1 MASLLRRL
9 VARYRKRGYDVHLK
23 EELRIHEEMA
33 REDAERRGAIDPST
47 EARRSLGNTLQAKED
62 ARAVWIAPRLDGVFQ
77 DVRLAFRQMRRAPV
91 FASTAITMSALGIG
105 VLAIVF
111 SVVNLLF
118 LVPLPFPD
126 STRILT
132 LITPDGGGVDGVT
145 FHATKAR
152 LGDVATVAAQRRSPG
167 WNFAVGN
174 QAEYIGGLRV
184 SAQFFDVLGVQPAIG
199 RAFSATE
206 DTAGGPDAV
215 ILSFDL
221 WQRML
226 QGRSDAVG
234 QVVSLGGTP
243 HEVIGIMPEG
253 FRSVPPAD
261 AFVPLR
267 LSPVDNTLNYLLLIR
282 FRDQVSEQQ
291 SAALLNV
298 VRADLV
304 SAYPESAHRRIRSL
318 QWSRL
323 QDTIGREPLLLSLIL
338 TVAVAFVVIVACTN
352 IAGLQLLRTMARQHE
367 IAARMAIGGGRSRI
381 VQQLLTE
388 SLVLGGV
395 GGIVGMLLAAG
406 SMPVLNRLLPPELL
420 VGRALGIDWRVMA
433 FGVLLTTGISM
444 FFGLAPAITVWRVEL
459 RHVLATNQR
468 TGGTKAG
475 GWWRRGLLVSQLA
488 ATMALLVIAGTLVD
502 YVRQMYGAS
511 LGFDPR
517 GVVIAKMSLQGKSF
531 EDPAQVQAFA
541 DRALSQL
548 QRLPGVRNVALA
560 NHVPVERGLNLTL
573 QPPFGSRIDKMR
585 AVDWRSVTPDYFP
598 ALGIAVRKGRALAM
612 ADRGATPVAVVNE
625 AFARAYFGPDDPIGK
640 VISLAP
646 SMSDPAREIVGV
658 VADVRSR
665 PGTGWTRGFT
675 ALGSDPP
682 PTVYVAFHQMP
693 KTVLAIVQ
701 RTFPMVWIV
710 RTSGDA
716 TGSVERQMSEALS
729 ALDQQTPLIQ
739 VQPMSA
745 IIASDI
751 STPRV
756 MMLAVVGFGTV
767 ALLISCIGIYGLVAY
782 SASQKSRETAVRI
795 ALGANRLALIRAFL
809 VETSLIA
816 AIGVSIGLMSM
827 LALSGVLRATLGSL
841 ASIDLETVVAI
852 TALLLSVLAAAGY
865 VPARRAAGVDPL
877 ASLRQD

>member
-1 MASLLRRL
+1 MASLLHRL
-9 VARYRKRGYDVHLK
+9 VARYRNRRYDADLK

-33 REDAERRGAIDPST
+33 REDAERRGVMDASS
-47 EARRSLGNTLQAKED
+47 EARRSVGNTLQAQED
-62 ARAVWIAPRLDGVFQ
+62 ARAVWIVPRLDGVWQ
-77 DVRLAFRQMRRAPV
+77 DVRLACRQMRRAPV

-105 VLAIVF
+105 VLAMVF

-126 STRILT
+126 SARILT
-132 LITPDGGGVDGVT
+132 LVTPDGGGVDGVT
-145 FHATKAR
+145 FHAAKAR
-152 LGDVATVAAQRRSPG
+152 LGDAATIAAQRRSPG
-167 WNFAVGN
+167 WSFAVGN
-174 QAEYIGGLRV
+174 QAEYISGLRV
-184 SAQFFDVLGVQPAIG
+184 SAEFFDVLEVQPAIG
-199 RAFSATE
+199 RSFSATE
-206 DTAGGPDAV
+206 DTGGGPDAV

-243 HEVIGIMPEG
+243 HEVVGVMPEG

-267 LSPVDNTLNYLLLIR
+267 LSPVDNTLNYLMLVR
-282 FRDQVSEQQ
+282 FHDDVSDQQ
-291 SAALLNV
+291 SSALLQV
-298 VRADLV
+298 LRADLLA
-304 SAYPESAHRRIRSL
+304 AYPESAHPRIRSL

-406 SMPVLNRLLPPELL
+406 SMPLLNRLLPPDLL
-420 VGRALGIDWRVMA
+420 VGRALSVDWRVMA
-433 FGVLLTTGISM
+433 FGVLLTAGIST
-444 FFGLAPAITVWRVEL
+444 FFGLAPAITVRRVDL
-459 RHVLATNQR
+459 RHALATNQR

-475 GWWRRGLLVSQLA
+475 GWWRRALLVSQLA

-502 YVRQMYGAS
+502 YVRQMYGAP

-517 GVVIAKMSLQGKSF
+517 GVVIAKMSLQGKLF
-531 EDPAQVQAFA
+531 DEPAQVQAFV
-541 DRALSQL
+541 DRALSEL
-548 QRLPGVRNVALA
+548 QNIPGVQHVALA
-560 NHVPVERGLNLTL
+560 NHVPVERGLNLAL
-573 QPPFGSRIDKMR
+573 QPPTGSRIDKMR

-598 ALGIAVRKGRALAM
+598 ALRIAVRKGRALTN
-612 ADRGATPVAVVNE
+612 ADRGTTPVAVVNE
-625 AFARAYFGPDDPIGK
+625 AFARAYFGSDNPVGK
-640 VISLAP
+640 VIALAP
-646 SMSDPAREIVGV
+646 SMSDSPREIVGV

-675 ALGSDPP
+675 ALGADPP
-682 PTVYVAFHQMP
+682 PTVYVPFHQMP
-693 KTVLAIVQ
+693 KTVLALVQ
-701 RTFPMVWIV
+701 RTFPMVWV
-710 RTSGDA
+710 LRTSGEA
-716 TGSVERQMSEALS
+716 TGSVERQMGAALRG
-729 ALDQQTPLIQ
+729 LDQQTPLIQ

-745 IIASDI
+745 VIASDI
-751 STPRV
+751 STPRA
-756 MMLAVVGFGTV
+756 MMLAVVGFGTM
-767 ALLISCIGIYGLVAY
+767 ALLIACIGIYGLVAY
-782 SASQKSRETAVRI
+782 SASQRSRETAVRI

-816 AIGVSIGLMSM
+816 VVGVAVGLVSM
-827 LALSGVLRATLGSL
+827 LTLSGMLRATLGSL
-841 ASIDLETVVAI
+841 ASIDPGTVLAI
-852 TALLLSVLAAAGY
+852 TALLLVVLAAAGY